1 MGIIMNSVIVAVII
15 VFAILSAIAFGM
27 ALIAWVEVKALQKS
41 THSIQYVPANSEF
54 EKVTKDLEAKLN
66 KDLFE
71 AV

>member
-1 MGIIMNSVIVAVII
+1 MIPTIMLALVAFFSITS
-15 VFAILSAIAFGM
+15 LIAFAM
-27 ALIAWVEVKALQKS
+27 ALTAWVEVKAMQKS
-41 THSIQYVPANSEF
+41 THSIQYVPATQDF